1 MSSLDSLN
9 CLLSDAGK
17 LLDQASSEIRD
28 ASLNPEQNIRR
39 IAEAL
44 MRIFEVRMQ
53 IYEQRPDLS
62 PEYLK
67 K

>member
-9 CLLSDAGK
+9 TLLSDAGT

-28 ASLNPEQNIRR
+28 TKLNPEQNIGR
-39 IAEAL
+39 IGAAL
-44 MRIFEVRMQ
+44 MKIFEVRME
-53 IYEQRPDLS
+53 IYQQRPDLS